1 MKRIIPLLCFI
12 CLTPGT
18 SLPGQTEVA
27 PRPKII
33 SETEVAPRPKIVPED
48 PPDPAPAKPP
58 AQPAP
63 PTTEPEP
70 PKAKILPDSSKPMPV
85 APELLPDPIPVP
97 RDTPMPAPV
106 KPTSPPETK
115 PKQEEAEKPKAPEP
129 EEAARKVKGVPSVN
143 LNLPPVTPPIKE
155 QKSAIPISDRN
166 DKNARTLFLTIPAP
180 RGQIVDRN
188 GAPLAQN
195 KMAYFLGLQFN
206 LKNNTP
212 TYDVLR
218 YARERIPYIQ
228 KHTPDGW
235 EITDETILE
244 HYKNRRWMPLL
255 AKRPVPAEA
264 QENASKELPAGI
276 VIVPCYYRLYPN
288 GRTACHM
295 LGEMGR
301 VGGMTTN
308 PIQNGD
314 PIWPG
319 CEGRGGLEQRFDEV
333 LRGTPGKINLVFSA
347 TGEKLSEEIT
357 EHPKPGQTVVT
368 SLDLGFQK
376 IAERVLRARTQR
388 GAIVIM
394 EVATG
399 DVIAMASNPD
409 YDPNV
414 FAYGV
419 RDADYKKLLANPDK
433 PLLARANNGTYPP
446 ASTFKV
452 MTALAALESGKVDG
466 GTYYE
471 CSPSLQVG
479 DKLFHNWNRK
489 SGEGSMNVV
498 SAIKRS
504 CNTWFYQAALATGA
518 AQVTSMATRFGLG
531 EKTGLCIPE
540 YAGRVPTPEWWRTKY
555 KGTMSSG
562 DLMNICIGQGDNLVT
577 PIQDCAMMAA
587 IARGHSVPRARLVQ
601 QIQALDGSIIEFF
614 PPEKKA
620 ELDIQAAN
628 LRLVRSGMKA
638 VVNES
643 DGTGKGA
650 RNDYVSVAGKTG
662 TAQWYLIKGTWVHMA
677 WFAGYL
683 PADNPEYAFAAVYE
697 GDPGEDQIS
706 GGKKVAPIVGDV
718 FNAIYRSKKEHGD
731 SMDGP
736 EDVDKDGNKIRK
748 ARVAEN
754 DDDQPKKP
762 KKAEAAAPEAAAQ
775 EPVAPAREGGLRWLW
790 KKMRG
795 KE

>member
-1 MKRIIPLLCFI
+1 MKRLSALLCFI
-12 CLTPGT
+12 CLTSGIT
-18 SLPGQTEVA
+18 LLGQTEVA

-33 SETEVAPRPKIVPED
+33 SETEVAPKPKIIPED
-48 PPDPAPAKPP
+48 APDPAPAALVP
-58 AQPAP
+58 AS
-63 PTTEPEP
+63 EPKVNMDP
-70 PKAKILPDSSKPMPV
+70 SKPVPV

-97 RDTPMPAPV
+97 RDSPHPTPPKSEPPTDV
-106 KPTSPPETK
+106 KPKMAEPAK
-115 PKQEEAEKPKAPEP
+115 PSEKEP
-129 EEAARKVKGVPSVN
+129 EETARKVKAVPSAE
-143 LNLPPVTPPIKE
+143 LNLPPVTPPIKDV
-155 QKSAIPISDRN
+155 KSAIPISDRN

-195 KMAYFLGLQFN
+195 KMAHFLGLQFN

-212 TYDVLR
+212 AYDVLR
-218 YARERIPYIQ
+218 YAKERIPYIQ

-235 EITDETILE
+235 EVSDDTILE

-264 QENASKELPAGI
+264 QGNAGKELPAGI

-308 PIQNGD
+308 PIQSGD
-314 PIWPG
+314 TIWPG

-357 EHPKPGQTVVT
+357 EHPKPGMTVVT
-368 SLDLGFQK
+368 SLDLEYQK
-376 IAERVLRARTQR
+376 MTERVLRARTQR
-388 GAIVIM
+388 GAMVIM

-399 DVIAMASNPD
+399 DVISMASNPD

-419 RDADYKKLLANPDK
+419 RDADYKKLLANTDK

-452 MTALAALESGKVDG
+452 MTALAALESGKIDG

-471 CSPSLQVG
+471 CAPSLQVG
-479 DKLFHNWNRK
+479 DKVFHNWNRR

-498 SAIKRS
+498 TAIKRS
-504 CNTWFYQAALATGA
+504 CNTWFYHAALATGA
-518 AQVTSMATRFGLG
+518 SQVTSMATRFGLG

-540 YAGRVPTPEWWRTKY
+540 YAGRVPTPEWWRLKY
-555 KGTMSSG
+555 KASMSSG

-577 PIQDCAMMAA
+577 PIQACAMMAS

-601 QIQALDGSIIEFF
+601 QVQALDGSIVEFF
-614 PPEKKA
+614 PTERKA
-620 ELDIQAAN
+620 ELDLQAEN
-628 LRLVRSGMKA
+628 LRLVRAGMKA
-638 VVNES
+638 VVEES

-650 RNDYVSVAGKTG
+650 GNNYVSVAGKTG
-662 TAQWYLIKGTWVHMA
+662 TAQWYMVRGSWVHMA
-677 WFAGYL
+677 WFAGYI
-683 PADNPEYAFAAVYE
+683 PANNPEYAFAAVYE

-706 GGKKVAPIVGDV
+706 GGRKVAPIVGDV
-718 FNAIYRSKKEHGD
+718 FNAIYKRKKDHGD
-731 SMDGP
+731 SMNGP
-736 EDVDKDGNKIRK
+736 EEVDKEGNKIRK

-754 DDDQPKKP
+754 DDSEKP
-762 KKAEAAAPEAAAQ
+762 RKAKVQEAAPEPTATQ
-775 EPVAPAREGGLRWLW
+775 EATAPPPREGGLRWLW

-795 KE
+795 KQ